1 MSIEVITLCF
11 LKGGEIMHIRHFIL
25 MGLFLGAAAFL
36 PNNAFAEKNRAADQT
51 EPQNSAVHTH
61 VLDNIEKP
69 NASEKAVS
77 VTPKNESKS
86 QGGMVQKPVTNPGT
100 HQTVPVKPVSKSP
113 NKTNRRVEKVVP
125 PSLDKNVNAS
135 ESAETAAKVKD
146 TGKTGRAMPMAVT
159 NKLPVVPKS
168 PESLSSNQSK
178 SEASETNIQPPS
190 LNAKSEAFIEDT
202 GSSVSIKTSGSLKGS
217 QKPLKDRENKTPPEN
232 RNHPGDIEIM
242 NNPPQR
248 MQTSGGESHE
258 PFRPGASTISFDAH
272 WFDWDLGLTLGN
284 IYHSREVQY
293 CSQWMN
299 APPSPPPKAAP
310 FS

>member
-1 MSIEVITLCF
+1 
-11 LKGGEIMHIRHFIL
+11 MHIRHFIL

-69 NASEKAVS
+69 KASEKAVS
-77 VTPKNESKS
+77 VTPKNENKS
-86 QGGMVQKPVTNPGT
+86 EGGMVQKPVTNPGT
-100 HQTVPVKPVSKSP
+100 HQTVPVKPVLKSP

-146 TGKTGRAMPMAVT
+146 TGKTGRAMPMEVT
-159 NKLPVVPKS
+159 NKLPVVPKT

-202 GSSVSIKTSGSLKGS
+202 GSSVTIKTSGSLKES
-217 QKPLKDRENKTPPEN
+217 QKPLKDQENKTPSEN

-242 NNPPQR
+242 TNPPQR
-248 MQTSGGESHE
+248 MQTSEGESHE
-258 PFRPGASTISFDAH
+258 PFRTGASTISFDAH
-272 WFDWDLGLTLGN
+272 WFDWDLGLTLGS
-284 IYHSREVQY
+284 IYQSREVQY
-293 CSQWMN
+293 YTQWMN

>member
-1 MSIEVITLCF
+1 
-11 LKGGEIMHIRHFIL
+11 MHIRHFIL

-61 VLDNIEKP
+61 VLDTIEKP
-69 NASEKAVS
+69 KATEKAAS

-86 QGGMVQKPVTNPGT
+86 QGGIVQKPETNPGT

-113 NKTNRRVEKVVP
+113 DKTNRRVEKVVP
-125 PSLDKNVNAS
+125 PSLDKNVKAS

-146 TGKTGRAMPMAVT
+146 AGKTGRAMPLDVT

-168 PESLSSNQSK
+168 SESLSSNQSK
-178 SEASETNIQPPS
+178 SEASETNIQTPS
-190 LNAKSEAFIEDT
+190 LNAKSEDFIEET
-202 GSSVSIKTSGSLKGS
+202 GSFVSIKTSGSLKGS
-217 QKPLKDRENKTPPEN
+217 QKPLKDQENKTPPEN
-232 RNHPGDIEIM
+232 RNHPGDIEIVT
-242 NNPPQR
+242 NPPQR

-258 PFRPGASTISFDAH
+258 PFKPGAGTISFDAH
-272 WFDWDLGLTLGN
+272 WFDWDFGLTLGK
-284 IYHSREVQY
+284 IYHSREIQY
-293 CSQWMN
+293 YSQWMN